1 MAPFRSSKKGAV
13 EAAEFPADT
22 YGILPQELSDLSQV
36 QKAFFRTFQAVEMHR
51 RGLYTARR

>member
-13 EAAEFPADT
+13 EAAELPGDT

-36 QKAFFRTFQAVEMHR
+36 QNALFRMSQAVEMHR
-51 RGLYTARR
+51 